1 MISQELELQGSGTK
15 APVLAPKGP
24 RLPGKEARGRASAQK
39 GRPLPAAS
47 EQGGAGTAAPAR
59 GVARSALLPSLGRDP
74 RTHHPIHRRS
84 HGVRFQKRTPWGSE
98 TLDLGRKE
106 VGTPGARTDRPH
118 RAPGPKEG
126 GAAPH
131 QGRSGA
137 AAQDLRRV
145 KILQMHPCAWVTCV
159 PVTTLKNL
167 QTVNVGES

>member
-47 EQGGAGTAAPAR
+47 EQAGAGTAAPAR

-118 RAPGPKEG
+118 RPPGLKEGGAGPASGPLRGGCPGPKEG
-126 GAAPH
+126 EDSANAPLCMGH
-131 QGRSGA
+131 
-137 AAQDLRRV
+137 LRACHHSQ
-145 KILQMHPCAWVTCV
+145 KST
-159 PVTTLKNL
+159 N
-167 QTVNVGES
+167 S